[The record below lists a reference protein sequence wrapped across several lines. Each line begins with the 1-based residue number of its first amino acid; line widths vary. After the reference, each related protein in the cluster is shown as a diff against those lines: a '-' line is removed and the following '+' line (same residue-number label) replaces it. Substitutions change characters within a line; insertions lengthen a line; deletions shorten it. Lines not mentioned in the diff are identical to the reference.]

1 MDKTGGSISISDTI
15 QKKSGLRYSFTEF
28 IGSFTEYILQS
39 QYCTSQIF
47 NESFSLWLNLFNH
60 TILCA
65 WRRDVVG
72 WRSQKHILGEN
83 YDKLKFRTG
92 MGLLDNFVVDL
103 RLAPWTADFLVNII
117 SVTSFSLF
125 LNRLN
130 KIWFLIKYK
139 ALIIHI

>member
-65 WRRDVVG
+65 WRCDVVG

-92 MGLLDNFVVDL
+92 MGLLDNFVADL